1 MSFLHIVILIFLDDP
16 GRHFIVKEIEIL
28 PTIPKAGKRPN
39 QDWKSRALG
48 GGASW

>member
-1 MSFLHIVILIFLDDP
+1 MCTFP
-16 GRHFIVKEIEIL
+16 FIVKEIEIL